1 MTIFQNI
8 THALEFQRNLVFFS
22 GHESRMKLLCLE
34 EVDILMFF
42 PEIQDNWCFYQFG
55 ILSRYYD
62 SEPYTTCVYH
72 SCSHLLNGIVSTHTF
87 FVFLFFFKKKSQ
99 IPNVF
104 LAFFCERV
112 CAQQQK
118 ETEREQER
126 KQENNTN

>member
-1 MTIFQNI
+1 
-8 THALEFQRNLVFFS
+8 
-22 GHESRMKLLCLE
+22 MKLLCLE

-72 SCSHLLNGIVSTHTF
+72 SCSHLLNGIVSTHTY
-87 FVFLFFFKKKSQ
+87 FVFLFFFLKKSLRFQ
-99 IPNVF
+99 TFFSHF
-104 LAFFCERV
+104 LCERV